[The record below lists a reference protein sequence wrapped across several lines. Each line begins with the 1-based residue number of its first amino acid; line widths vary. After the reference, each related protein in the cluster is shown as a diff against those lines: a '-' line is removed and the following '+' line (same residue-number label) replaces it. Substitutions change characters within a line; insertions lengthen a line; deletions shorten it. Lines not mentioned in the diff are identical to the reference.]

1 MLRNLRLPQLV
12 AAVAAAGLC
21 LSAAYAVPS
30 YVPDVNSPINS
41 PDGGVGL
48 GAALALI
55 DAQLPGIKRLDYL
68 PLDPGPAA
76 GQPAAKPT
84 KAEFIAAVIAAAQA
98 SNDVSVRASI
108 VKAALSAGGNPA
120 YGYSVTSDVV
130 RGVLKDYLDDIG
142 GTTYSAAG
150 ATAIV
155 QAALEVNNGKSK
167 DVIKGAILAIGDT
180 GTSTQE
186 LDSGT
191 IAAGG
196 FDTQSA
202 LANDVP
208 TKASALIVGLAET
221 LIKTMKPS
229 GPSAAPTGGFA
240 TADLQANINAAATAL
255 IDELELQGATFLLND
270 ATEGLVKGARVT
282 LKSSGTGGTLQATY
296 AAIHAAT
303 APDAVSQAHAFAGI
317 LRTIKITEGDNQTSV
332 KAAFAGPTGAVTDAV
347 FAGYFE
353 VFAIPSNDLPGR
365 IAKVV
370 QLAQGTPA
378 QAANFVLGATYLL
391 PAIGAPAIAG
401 AIQYAPDIASKQAM
415 LAGVAR
421 AAHTKA
427 SKAAGAAVAS
437 TTVGG
442 LSTTDALAAALPNVP
457 VLYSGAVVKE
467 ITKAAP
473 GATTAS
479 IVTDAINAL
488 EGAAANRPEDNF
500 KGGIIDIVAEVI
512 KLRGKTDMAA
522 IITAG
527 IGAADAGTGD
537 REAVAAAVGR
547 GNYKVN
553 NSGALATALAG
564 DSPANIASALKAEE
578 IARLAK
584 TNTKAAL
591 TLAQNELNVA
601 PSSNLGAIVLGAGSV
616 DKKLVNVLVAG
627 ALRAGGAGLTSGDK
641 ALLLAQAKSVN
652 KTAEADVQLAYDV
665 ANLVLGDPD
674 ELFDIT
680 ANMAL
685 KNPKS
690 VATVATAAAAA
701 APGYA
706 HNVARAA
713 AFRAGASQIAKIPA
727 AVLQGA
733 GMNVNLADNPAA
745 VAAVG
750 AAFLLGIN
758 DAQHVTATRDKF
770 MAAGVTA
777 LVKASMVIGDS
788 GTGFR
793 GVNLATGAAPT
804 AADQPSYGSAG
815 AVTGLTSIVTAPT
828 DATPNALLTLVLK
841 AAGKAVGHTT
851 GKSQMTVIGQAA
863 AQAFFFVTGAASPA
877 AINAIAL
884 AITNGAFN
892 TTGGSPNA
900 AILAAANAGA
910 AEAALGNYGAGAAG
924 VLNYTVFNFTNSHVT
939 SVINF

>member
-1 MLRNLRLPQLV
+1 MKMLRNLRLPQLV

-30 YVPDVNSPINS
+30 YTPDVNSPINS

-108 VKAALSAGGNPA
+108 VKAALSVGGNPA

-167 DVIKGAILAIGDT
+167 DVVKGAILAIGDT
-180 GTSTQE
+180 GTSAQE

-296 AAIHAAT
+296 TAIHAAT
-303 APDAVSQAHAFAGI
+303 APDAISQAHAFAGI

-370 QLAQGTPA
+370 QLSQATPA

-401 AIQYAPDIASKQAM
+401 AIQYAPDVASKQAM

-479 IVTDAINAL
+479 IVGDAINAL

-500 KGGIIDIVAEVI
+500 KGGIIDVVSEVI

-553 NSGALATALAG
+553 NSAALATALGADPG
-564 DSPANIASALKAEE
+564 AASVLKAEE

-591 TLAQNELNVA
+591 TLAQNELKVA

-616 DKKLVNVLVAG
+616 DKKLVNVLIAG

-652 KTAEADVQLAYDV
+652 KTGEADVQLAFDV
-665 ANLVLGDPD
+665 ASLVLNDPD

-690 VATVATAAAAA
+690 VATVAAAASAA
-701 APGYA
+701 APGYI

-727 AVLQGA
+727 AVLQGG

-750 AAFLLGIN
+750 AAIVLGIN
-758 DAQHVTATRDKF
+758 DAQHIPATRDKF
-770 MAAGVTA
+770 TAAAVTA
-777 LVKASMVIGDS
+777 LVKASMTIGDS

-804 AADQPSYGSAG
+804 AADQPAYQSAG
-815 AVTGLTSIVTAPT
+815 AVTGLTSIATAPT
-828 DATPNALLTLVLK
+828 DATPNPLLTLILK
-841 AAGKAVGHTT
+841 AAGKAVGHTA

-892 TTGGSPNA
+892 TTGGLPNT